1 MHILNV
7 NHSLDLETGGGTA
20 ERTFQMS
27 RFLASEKDIEC
38 SVLVLDLALEQSR
51 INSIAP
57 ANVVVL
63 RCISKRFYIPWVSW
77 RVIANLVI
85 KADVVHLMGHW
96 SILNALV
103 YFACRYYKKPYAV
116 CPAGALGLFGRSAT
130 LKRLY
135 NFIVGNA
142 IIRNASVW
150 LAVTK
155 GEFSQ
160 FENYGITED
169 NITVIPNG
177 VSKEDFELYNVDR
190 FRKIKR
196 LPDVPFILFMGRLNL
211 IKGPDILLEAFILST
226 KYLPN
231 YHLIYAGPDGG
242 MLEGLKSRTKEKNLE
257 KIVHFLGYV
266 DGEEKSSAYHSASL
280 LVVPSRQEAMSIVAL
295 EAGICGIPIMIT
307 DQCGFSDICN
317 VDKGLEVPASVEAI
331 SEGLEY
337 LLTDSK
343 KLESISSKLKE
354 YIENRYTWNAIAP
367 IYINLYKKL
376 LSKNY
381 YKAPSRSRE

>member
-7 NHSLDLETGGGTA
+7 TNSLDLKTGAGTA

-27 RFLASEKDIEC
+27 RFLASEKDISC
-38 SVLVLDLALEQSR
+38 SVLVLDLALEQTR
-51 INSIAP
+51 IDSIAP
-57 ANVVVL
+57 ANVIVL
-63 RCISKRFYIPWVSW
+63 KTLFKRFYIPSLRW
-77 RVIANLVI
+77 RVIASSVK
-85 KADVVHLMGHW
+85 KANIVHLMGHW

-103 YFACRYYKKPYAV
+103 YFACRYYKKPYVV
-116 CPAGALGLFGRSAT
+116 CPAGALGLFGRSIT

-135 NFIVGNA
+135 NFVIGNA

-160 FENYGITED
+160 FESYGIFKD
-169 NITVIPNG
+169 NITIIPNG
-177 VSKEDFELYNVDR
+177 VIKEDFDQYNIDR
-190 FRKIKR
+190 FKKMKR
-196 LPDVPFILFMGRLNL
+196 LPNAPAILFMGRLNQ
-211 IKGPDILLEAFILST
+211 IKGPDLLLEAFINSA
-226 KYLPN
+226 KILPK
-231 YHLIYAGPDGG
+231 YHLIFAGPDDG
-242 MLEGLKSRTKEKNLE
+242 MLEILKSRVKEKNLE
-257 KIVHFLGYV
+257 KIVHFLGYI

-343 KLESISSKLKE
+343 KLESISLKLKE
-354 YIENRYTWNAIAP
+354 YIENRYTWKAIIT

-381 YKAPSRSRE
+381 YKAPSKS

>member
-63 RCISKRFYIPWVSW
+63 RCISKRFYIPWLSW
-77 RVIANLVI
+77 RVIADLVI

-116 CPAGALGLFGRSAT
+116 CPAGALGLFGRSVT

-196 LPDVPFILFMGRLNL
+196 LPDVPVILFMGRLNL

-226 KYLPN
+226 KYFPN

-242 MLEGLKSRTKEKNLE
+242 MLEGLKSRAKEKNLE
-257 KIVHFLGYV
+257 EIVHFLGYL
-266 DGEEKSSAYHSASL
+266 GAEEKSSAYHSANL

-317 VDKGLEVPASVEAI
+317 VDNRLEVPATADCI
-331 SEGLEY
+331 SRGLES
-337 LLTDSK
+337 LLK
-343 KLESISSKLKE
+343 NPQKLEGVASKLKK
-354 YIENRYTWNAIAP
+354 YIEERYSWNTITP
-367 IYINLYKKL
+367 LYINLYEKL
-376 LSKNY
+376 LSNNNY
-381 YKAPSRSRE
+381 EAPSRTQE